1 MSFKIRKR
9 FRTTCGLVLALML
22 GSQSLLAQTPQV
34 KKDPI
39 ADSLKDLQQKYLN
52 AEKVDSGL
60 AYNAELIRYYQSI
73 GNDYE
78 FVRENVNRAEVL
90 RAIGGYQEALSTLT
104 KIEDLNNSLPLS
116 TVRSSFYNRKAAI
129 LHESRQHEAALEA
142 VLESERID
150 SIKGYKW
157 RTLSNLILK
166 GALYRD
172 MKQLEKAR
180 GVLEKVYQT
189 CKEAGDSN
197 EWSSAAYNLNVLIF
211 RLKDYP
217 ASIHYGRRFL
227 DITPHRETKITYGDV
242 IHNIAKAYR
251 RLGNNDSAYYFLDSV
266 YGVRM
271 RHMQRII
278 DDNVDKYEVV
288 NQLEKERL
296 ENNILQSEKEQS
308 RLQLLLLALAVI
320 VAVLLIYFANKQR
333 VQYKRSHQQ
342 QEAYNRE
349 LETSLSFKNKL
360 ISIVAH
366 DIRNPI
372 ASLKGLIHVYNEG
385 LVDEQDLKQMMRGL
399 EASVGNVDLLL
410 ENLLNWVRSLS
421 GELEPH
427 VEALNMAEIIHT
439 SINEAQAQ
447 LRDKGISVNLDHL
460 QADDTLHTDGNYLAF
475 VLRNVLSN
483 AIKYS
488 ETNSIIY
495 ISCHHRNDYDCIAIK
510 DTGKG
515 MNAETLKQLQE
526 SSLMRSDKGTGN
538 EKGTGLGLGLSREFL
553 DKIGG
558 LLEIE
563 STLGE
568 GTTVTVC
575 LPKKTEA

>member
-1 MSFKIRKR
+1 MSLKIRYR
-9 FRTTCGLVLALML
+9 FAPTFSLILALIL
-22 GSQSLLAQTPQV
+22 GFSSVQAQNTVQV
-34 KKDPI
+34 VDPI
-39 ADSLKDLQQKYLN
+39 ADSLKALQRRYLDQ
-52 AEKVDSGL
+52 EKVDSGL
-60 AYNAELIRYYQSI
+60 SYNAELIRHYQSI

-78 FVRENVNRAEVL
+78 YVRENVNRAEVL
-90 RAIGGYQEALSTLT
+90 RAIGGYQEALNTLA
-104 KIEDLNNSLPLS
+104 KVEDLNNSLPLS

-157 RTLSNLILK
+157 RILSNLVLK

-172 MKQLEKAR
+172 MKQLDKAKM
-180 GVLEKVYQT
+180 VLEKVFKT
-189 CKEAGDSN
+189 CKELGDSS
-197 EWSSAAYNLNVLIF
+197 EWASAAYNLNMVNF

-217 ASIHYGRRFL
+217 SSIHYGRRYL
-227 DITPHRETKITYGDV
+227 EISPYLEPKITYGDV
-242 IHNIAKAYR
+242 IHNIGRAYR
-251 RLGNNDSAYYFLDSV
+251 RLGDNDSAYYFLDSA

-278 DDNVDKYEVV
+278 NDNVNKYEVV
-288 NQLEKERL
+288 NQLERERL

-308 RLQLLLLALAVI
+308 RLQLLLLILAVI

-349 LETSLSFKNKL
+349 LENSLQFKNKL

-421 GELEPH
+421 GELAPH
-427 VEALNMAEIIHT
+427 IEALNVAQIIHN

-447 LRDKGISVNLDHL
+447 LRDKQVSINLDAL
-460 QADDTLHTDGNYLAF
+460 AADDILHTDGNFLAF

-488 ETNSIIY
+488 APQSTIF
-495 ISCHHRNDYDCIAIK
+495 ISCHHRADFDCIAIK

-515 MNAETLKQLQE
+515 MNEETLKQLQNM
-526 SSLMRSDKGTGN
+526 SLIRSDAGTGN

-553 DKIGG
+553 AKIGG
-558 LLEIE
+558 ILEIE

-568 GTTVTVC
+568 GTSITIC
-575 LPKKTEA
+575 LPKKA